1 MNCTHQNKEDRHARD
16 RQRSVCH
23 RTHNAQGEK
32 DAFPKAL
39 PANVQHGHTMQVGE
53 EGGQGRE
60 SAVDIQ
66 RPACSHTTC
75 YRREREG
82 RHSETCLLQCHATL
96 VAMPYHAARTKE
108 VTLGPAS
115 HSYVHPT
122 VGATTMYKY
131 VGGQIGKKEKQNNW
145 KIMKRNEA
153 EHVGVERNSL

>member
-23 RTHNAQGEK
+23 CTHNTQGEK

-60 SAVDIQ
+60 STVDTYRGLPAATLHATGEKEKEDIQ
-66 RPACSHTTC
+66 RPAYCND
-75 YRREREG
+75 
-82 RHSETCLLQCHATL
+82 TL